1 MEIYLADLHYENKYE
16 LSEDIIYIEDIDQG
30 SFGKVIHAKDKLTK
44 RDLSVKIINKK
55 EADQISIKKMKE
67 EISIL
72 KKLNHKNI
80 VKFYGHIETLNQI
93 LIKMEYIRYGTLSQ
107 WIKKNKKISEED
119 ASLIIKNIISAVSYL
134 HNNQICHRDIKPQNI
149 MFSKE
154 NDLNSIKLID
164 FGLSVQN
171 FDSLYNS
178 DYCGTF
184 IYMAPEEINKK
195 SYDLSIDVWSI
206 GILMYMLLNKGEH
219 PFYHKGDTKQDFIN
233 NLENIK
239 NLKFNNK
246 MSYMAVNLLKRL
258 LEPDPLKRYKAGDA
272 LKHPWITRNIE
283 DLIPQTL
290 SDQLGNN
297 NIKNNMKEII
307 MSCIFLNY
315 LKKNNAYLNNK
326 GNDSNN
332 KKEDI
337 ISNIVNRNNKK
348 KIGIYKISYEYLKK
362 CEYISKIEKEKLKE
376 LKEKY
381 LNTAS
386 SFIDDLNEKNYSNE
400 EMSNNT
406 KSNTISRTNSNN
418 SNILSYNNSNNNH
431 NSNIIINRNSLS
443 SINNIIDSNTNSNTG
458 NSNFII
464 NSNNNININNNQI
477 NNFFEHTN
485 ICSYYINKNLFSNNH
500 YYSNKN
506 ILKNNS
512 TRNIK
517 PFKSLST
524 KKKNNKVNTIQKNKQ
539 MKLIYKNMSEQK
551 FKNFFNLSPQKTTSS
566 FLNCNNFFI
575 TQLGN
580 SFINNT
586 CYKSISKIKNI
597 HNNETNNININN
609 IKPNQLFLNNNS
621 EIKPIILK
629 SNINLDND
637 PLKNNINQTKNKN
650 NFRRISGLFK
660 LPKINKNNFI
670 RKNSRYK
677 NSYLN
682 IFFHETQ
689 KI

>member
-443 SINNIIDSNTNSNTG
+443 SINNIIDGNTNSNTG

-485 ICSYYINKNLFSNNH
+485 NCSYYINKNLFSNNH

-566 FLNCNNFFI
+566 LNCNNFFI